1 MSNDRLVSLPSDVFD
16 GSQKF
21 EIIQLLVAVARAA
34 VPGAAAG
41 LIAER
46 DLEARFSG
54 VSSIGLPDAA
64 GWLAEHSI
72 KVQSLDGQVTSLLN
86 GDPEQLH
93 QVLQAGNDAQ
103 CVQLLAVNDASKL
116 VEMQDN
122 GEDQLTPHAMW
133 TKQEP
138 CLLLRVGY
146 SVDQDYAYYAASLP
160 GDSRRYIK
168 ITWASVVAAGVSG
181 AVAIMPPAKPVD
193 LDRVNSS
200 LTILTQALATARL
213 AHADILDALG
223 QPAPAAP
230 AVAEQAV

>member
-21 EIIQLLVAVARAA
+21 EIIHLLGAVARAA
-34 VPGAAAG
+34 VPVAAAG
-41 LIAER
+41 IIAER

-54 VSSIGLPDAA
+54 MSTIGLPDAT
-64 GWLAEHSI
+64 GWLTEHSI
-72 KVQSLDGQVTSLLN
+72 KVQPLDSQVTSLLN

-103 CVQLLAVNDASKL
+103 CVQLLAINDASKL

-133 TKQEP
+133 SKPDP
-138 CLLLRVGY
+138 CMLLRVGY
-146 SVDQDYAYYAASLP
+146 SVDQDYAYYAASLE

-168 ITWASVVAAGVSG
+168 ITWASVVAAGVAG
-181 AVAIMPPAKPVD
+181 AIAIMPPAKPVD
-193 LDRVNSS
+193 LDRVNNS
-200 LTILTQALATARL
+200 LTILTQALATAHQ

-223 QPAPAAP
+223 QSAPEIIA
-230 AVAEQAV
+230 QAV